1 MLQKA
6 DSKLESK
13 FVFINHKRNNTGDT
27 GKQYM
32 SSAGNFEKLC
42 NQIFGL
48 SSNIRFVGIINGMG
62 DLVSGGMREGIQS
75 MENNESSS
83 KLYLE
88 FVLRSEMRKDQ
99 DAEFGKTI
107 YSFSERERI
116 KFAVF
121 PLLQNHLL
129 MVSMEKKETNHN
141 GLIENILNLTMENDL
156 HATYT

>member
-1 MLQKA
+1 
-6 DSKLESK
+6 
-13 FVFINHKRNNTGDT
+13 
-27 GKQYM
+27 M
-32 SSAGNFEKLC
+32 SSTGTFEKLC

-48 SSNIRFVGIINGMG
+48 SSNIRFVGIINGIG

-107 YSFSERERI
+107 YSFSEREKI

-121 PLLQNHLL
+121 PLSGKHLL
-129 MVSMEKKETNHN
+129 MVSIEKNEPHHDGIIN
-141 GLIENILNLTMENDL
+141 NILKLIK
-156 HATYT
+156 